1 MFTCNY
7 HFAICNNLCCSNCFA
22 ECVNGVETSGKIF
35 VATYMVFFSLLL
47 FFFEMMEIRP
57 IEWLDHML
65 RRNFGFL
72 YGTMGKA
79 LYIIL

>member
-1 MFTCNY
+1 M
-7 HFAICNNLCCSNCFA
+7 
-22 ECVNGVETSGKIF
+22 NGVETSGKIF